1 MIRSIL
7 KTGALDGIF
16 QPWTFGA
23 NDGQQRLFCNKGT
36 LASVVGHES
45 SRGQSDDVSPAF
57 QHLLALV
64 FVFILLCVF
73 IFPKYMRVASG
84 NLQMLHLPP
93 DTCSLCVRQPHRGPC
108 HRPCHRQVL
117 FGDDFICVIYRN
129 HFPFYLHD

>member
-1 MIRSIL
+1 MAFFNPEPLVRMTDSR
-7 KTGALDGIF
+7 GY
-16 QPWTFGA
+16 
-23 NDGQQRLFCNKGT
+23 KGT
-36 LASVVGHES
+36 LVVGHES

-57 QHLLALV
+57 QHLLAL

-93 DTCSLCVRQPHRGPC
+93 DTCSLCVRQHHHGPC

>member
-1 MIRSIL
+1 MAFFNPEPLVRMTDSR
-7 KTGALDGIF
+7 GY
-16 QPWTFGA
+16 
-23 NDGQQRLFCNKGT
+23 KGT
-36 LASVVGHES
+36 LVFGHES

-57 QHLLALV
+57 QHLLALL

-84 NLQMLHLPP
+84 NLQMPPLPP